1 MEVSCN
7 SRLIDIINGLKKG
20 YVIWQEVIDNGV
32 KVRLISSNFSSLNP
46 PFYLSFPLRYI
57 FSTFSLLMHMTSF

>member
-1 MEVSCN
+1 MDIDIFKLF

-32 KVRLISSNFSSLNP
+32 KVSI
-46 PFYLSFPLRYI
+46 
-57 FSTFSLLMHMTSF
+57 